1 MEETNNNYSYFDN
14 KDKIKFDYEF
24 KVKFPIKYYVIG
36 EDSNR
41 IHDEQKL
48 TISDQ
53 ILQGIEQ
60 TLLDGDYINE
70 YFPKEDK
77 IQQCYL
83 DVNEVYDD
91 IEMYFGFIT
100 DKDVDVNTL
109 KEDIKIF
116 MENLNSNIDYDSS
129 INGTITPGIDDNSDG
144 IELDPTSIAFRPNK
158 SKPIQITQINN
169 TKEINEAMDKEL
181 VTKGKLYFVKENESK
196 MVNLTD
202 DGEVELYEN
211 KELKNTIPFSKTGVI
226 KECKDILAEGY
237 ILQEQEETENNTNTD
252 GTPDIDVQQTKKN
265 LEQGI
270 KDVDELQNLK
280 DELNDKMN
288 NLVNESVQDDL
299 YVLVLY
305 TNVNNNLDPDVI
317 IDNNGVVQD
326 DLDSAPKYSKEE
338 AEQMAKNLNDNMNSE
353 QWEIRCIPVNEATK
367 MKMLNETKQL
377 KLENLKD
384 DSFPSTEFT
393 QRELTPLEVNKLDC
407 QQDLSIE
414 QCAWIITHFDSLDN
428 FEESFKQF
436 INIISVGDNIPF
448 ISIDEYISGLLQE
461 RSI

>member
-1 MEETNNNYSYFDN
+1 MEETKNNYSYFDN
-14 KDKIKFDYEF
+14 KDKIKFNYEF
-24 KVKFPIKYYVIG
+24 KVKFPIQYYVIG
-36 EDSNR
+36 EDSNK

-53 ILQGIEQ
+53 VLQGIEQ
-60 TLLDGDYINE
+60 TLLDRDYINE

-83 DVNEVYDD
+83 DVNNVYDD

-100 DKDVDVNTL
+100 DKDVDINTV
-109 KEDIKIF
+109 KKDIKIF
-116 MENLNSNIDYDSS
+116 MENLNSNIDYNSS
-129 INGTITPGIDDNSDG
+129 ING

-169 TKEINEAMDKEL
+169 IKEINEAMDKEL
-181 VTKGKLYFVKENESK
+181 VTKGKLYFVKENSSK

-211 KELKNTIPFSKTGVI
+211 KELKSTIPFSKTGVI

-237 ILQEQEETENNTNTD
+237 ILQEETENNTNTD

-288 NLVNESVQDDL
+288 NLVKESVQDDL

-305 TNVNNNLDPDVI
+305 TNVNDNLDPDVI

-338 AEQMAKNLNDNMNSE
+338 VEQMAKNLNDSINSE

-384 DSFPSTEFT
+384 ESFPSTEFT

-448 ISIDEYISGLLQE
+448 MSIDEYINGLLQE

>member
-1 MEETNNNYSYFDN
+1 MEETKNNYSYFDN
-14 KDKIKFDYEF
+14 KDKIKFNYEF
-24 KVKFPIKYYVIG
+24 KVKFPIQYYVIG
-36 EDSNR
+36 EDSNK
-41 IHDEQKL
+41 INDEQKL

-53 ILQGIEQ
+53 VLQGIEQ
-60 TLLDGDYINE
+60 TLLDRDYINE

-83 DVNEVYDD
+83 DVNDVYDD

-100 DKDVDVNTL
+100 DKDVDINTV
-109 KEDIKIF
+109 KKDIKIF
-116 MENLNSNIDYDSS
+116 MENLNSNIDYNSS
-129 INGTITPGIDDNSDG
+129 ING

-169 TKEINEAMDKEL
+169 IKEINEAMDKEL
-181 VTKGKLYFVKENESK
+181 VTKGKLYFVKENSSK

-211 KELKNTIPFSKTGVI
+211 KELKSTIPFSKTGVI

-237 ILQEQEETENNTNTD
+237 ILQEDTENNTNTD

-305 TNVNNNLDPDVI
+305 TNVNDNLDPDVI

-338 AEQMAKNLNDNMNSE
+338 VEQMAKNLNDSINSE

-448 ISIDEYISGLLQE
+448 ISIDEYINGLLQE

>member
-1 MEETNNNYSYFDN
+1 MEETKNNYSYFDN
-14 KDKIKFDYEF
+14 KDKIKFNYEF
-24 KVKFPIKYYVIG
+24 KVKFPIQYYVIG
-36 EDSNR
+36 EDSNK

-53 ILQGIEQ
+53 VLQGIEQ
-60 TLLDGDYINE
+60 TLLDRDYINE

-83 DVNEVYDD
+83 DVNNVYDD

-100 DKDVDVNTL
+100 DKDVDINTI
-109 KEDIKIF
+109 KKDIKIF
-116 MENLNSNIDYDSS
+116 MENLNSNIDYNSS
-129 INGTITPGIDDNSDG
+129 ING

-169 TKEINEAMDKEL
+169 IKEINEAMDKEL
-181 VTKGKLYFVKENESK
+181 VTKGKLYFVKENSSK

-202 DGEVELYEN
+202 DGEVEFYEN
-211 KELKNTIPFSKTGVI
+211 KELKSTIPFSKTGVI

-237 ILQEQEETENNTNTD
+237 ILQEETENNTNTD

-288 NLVNESVQDDL
+288 NLVKESVQDDL

-305 TNVNNNLDPDVI
+305 TNVNDNLDPDVI

-338 AEQMAKNLNDNMNSE
+338 VEQMAKNLNDSINSE

-384 DSFPSTEFT
+384 ESFPSTEFT

-448 ISIDEYISGLLQE
+448 ISIDEYINGLLQE